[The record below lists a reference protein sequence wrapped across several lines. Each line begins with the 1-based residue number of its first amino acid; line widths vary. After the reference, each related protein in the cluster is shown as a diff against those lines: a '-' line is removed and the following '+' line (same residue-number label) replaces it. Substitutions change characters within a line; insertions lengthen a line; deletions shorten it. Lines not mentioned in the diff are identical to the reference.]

1 MQILQ
6 CWGIGSQKKEI
17 NSWVIPEC
25 NTISFLLQDR
35 RCGNYSRRICLFHSN
50 PECSSISG
58 GDVVSKADL
67 AKVDNPRSQ
76 YRFPLG
82 AVATSLN
89 VHLVRVFFQ
98 VGQLSPN
105 SPVQNAQVGQPH
117 SHVLYK
123 LL

>member
-1 MQILQ
+1 M
-6 CWGIGSQKKEI
+6 
-17 NSWVIPEC
+17 IPEC
-25 NTISFLLQDR
+25 NTISFLLLDR

-50 PECSSISG
+50 HECSSISG
-58 GDVVSKADL
+58 GHVVSKTDL

-82 AVATSLN
+82 AVVTSLN

-105 SPVQNAQVGQPH
+105 SPVQNAQVG
-117 SHVLYK
+117 
-123 LL
+123 